1 LTKHLSADQALPAA
15 LGALSTIRHKSM
27 PMIHTLLILS
37 GIGPHSLNNAD
48 PIGRSDWPLRAR
60 MTSNRNHPTPP
71 SDAYRLVRASR

>member
-1 LTKHLSADQALPAA
+1 LTKHVSADQALLAA

-48 PIGRSDWPLRAR
+48 PIGPTGAHDVKPQP
-60 MTSNRNHPTPP
+60 SNTAQR
-71 SDAYRLVRASR
+71 RLSSRPR